1 MPNNMLAAIDLGS
14 NSFHMMVARVV
25 DGRLQVVDRLKERV
39 RLAEGMDEYKNLS
52 EESMK
57 RGLDCLALFA
67 ERMQSIHP
75 DDIRVTGTYT
85 LRVAHNAQ
93 HFIERARQLLG
104 HPIEIISGLE
114 EARLIYQGVSHTQHT
129 QGRMLVIDIGGGS
142 TELIIGEKYQPMAL
156 TSRKMGCVTFSKQFF
171 SNGKLSEKN
180 FNAAIFE
187 ALHQLEPILTQFT
200 TLSWNQCLGSSGTIK
215 TVKEL
220 LLAAGSDGQITL
232 AGLEHLKQQMM
243 QQKYIAQL
251 DLPGLTDDRRPVI
264 AAGISILIALFQG
277 LGIDRMEYSDGALR
291 EGILYEFAS
300 RQEQHDIREQTAKG
314 LADMYHIDTKQANRI
329 KETALSLFDSVATDW
344 LLPPDQMRPVV
355 SWAAALHEVGLV
367 INFSA
372 IQRHSSY
379 ILQNS
384 DLPGFNQEE
393 QQALASLV
401 RFHRKAIKAYEFT
414 PIPNYDD
421 QAIWRCIRLLRIAV
435 ALHHRRLDG
444 ILPHIGIRVIG
455 DTMTL
460 ILPKQWTENNKL
472 LMQNLEREQ
481 KYMKAMLW
489 ELVLEVVD

>member
-39 RLAEGMDEYKNLS
+39 RLAEGMDEFKNLS
-52 EESMK
+52 EEAMQ
-57 RGLDCLALFA
+57 RGLNCLAIFA

-75 DDIRVTGTYT
+75 DAIRVTGTYT

-93 HFIERARQLLG
+93 HFIERAKQLLG

-142 TELIIGEKYQPMAL
+142 TELIIGEKYQPVAL
-156 TSRKMGCVTFSKQFF
+156 TSRKMGCVTFTKQFF

-200 TLSWNQCLGSSGTIK
+200 TLSWRQCLGSSGTIK

-220 LLAAGSDGQITL
+220 LLAIGGDGQITL
-232 AGLEHLKQQMM
+232 AGLEHLKTQMI
-243 QQKYIAQL
+243 QQKYTAEL
-251 DLPGLTDDRRPVI
+251 KLPELTDDRRPVI
-264 AAGISILIALFQG
+264 AAGVSILIALFQG
-277 LGIDRMEYSDGALR
+277 LGIEQMDYSDGALR

-300 RQEQHDIREQTAKG
+300 RQEQHDTREQTAKG
-314 LADMYHIDTKQANRI
+314 LADMYHIDIPQAKRVKQ
-329 KETALSLFDSVATDW
+329 TALFLFDSVSIDW
-344 LLPPDQMRPVV
+344 QLAYEQMRPLLG
-355 SWAAALHEVGLV
+355 WAAALHEVGLV

-401 RFHRKAIKAYEFT
+401 RFHRKAIKAYEFSQ
-414 PIPNYDD
+414 IPNYDD
-421 QAIWRCIRLLRIAV
+421 QSIWRCVRLLRIAV
-435 ALHHRRLDG
+435 ALNHRRMDEL
-444 ILPHIGIRVIG
+444 LPHIGIRVIG

-460 ILPKQWTENNKL
+460 VLPHRWCENNRL

-481 KYMKAMLW
+481 KYMKAMFW
-489 ELVLEVVD
+489 ELVLEVV

>member
-39 RLAEGMDEYKNLS
+39 RLAEGMDEFKNLS
-52 EESMK
+52 EEAMQ
-57 RGLDCLALFA
+57 RGLNCLALFA

-75 DDIRVTGTYT
+75 DAIRITGTYT

-93 HFIERARQLLG
+93 HFIERAKLLLG

-142 TELIIGEKYQPMAL
+142 TELIIGEKYLPMAL
-156 TSRKMGCVTFSKQFF
+156 TSRKMGCVTFTKQFF

-200 TLSWNQCLGSSGTIK
+200 TLGWRQCLGSSGTIK
-215 TVKEL
+215 TIKEL
-220 LLAAGSDGQITL
+220 LLAAGGDGQITL
-232 AGLEHLKQQMM
+232 AGLEHLKQQMV
-243 QQKYIAQL
+243 QQKYTAEL
-251 DLPGLTDDRRPVI
+251 SLPELTDDRRPVI
-264 AAGISILIALFQG
+264 AAGVSIMIALFQG
-277 LGIDRMEYSDGALR
+277 LGIEQMEYSDGALR

-300 RQEQHDIREQTAKG
+300 RQEQHDTREQTAKG
-314 LADMYHIDTKQANRI
+314 LADMYHIDIPQAHRV
-329 KETALSLFDSVATDW
+329 KKTTLALFDAVCVDW
-344 LLPPDQMRPVV
+344 QLSDEQMRPLI

-401 RFHRKAIKAYEFT
+401 RFHRKAIKAYEFS
-414 PIPNYDD
+414 PIPNYED
-421 QAIWRCIRLLRIAV
+421 QAIWRCIRILRIAV
-435 ALHHRRLDG
+435 ALNHRRLDEL
-444 ILPHIGIRVIG
+444 LPHIGIRVIG

-460 ILPKQWTENNKL
+460 VLPHRWCENNKL

-489 ELVLEVVD
+489 ELALEVVN

>member
-39 RLAEGMDEYKNLS
+39 RLAEGMDEFRNLS
-52 EESMK
+52 EEAMQ
-57 RGLDCLALFA
+57 RGLNCLALFA

-75 DDIRVTGTYT
+75 DAIRITGTYT

-142 TELIIGEKYQPMAL
+142 TELIIGEKYLPMAL
-156 TSRKMGCVTFSKQFF
+156 TSRKMGCVTFTKQFF

-200 TLSWNQCLGSSGTIK
+200 TLGWRQCLGSSGTIK

-220 LLAAGSDGQITL
+220 LLAHGCDGQITL
-232 AGLEHLKQQMM
+232 AGLEHLKQQMI
-243 QQKYIAQL
+243 QQKYVAEL
-251 DLPGLTDDRRPVI
+251 NLPELTDDRRPVI
-264 AAGISILIALFQG
+264 AAGVSILIALFQG
-277 LGIDRMEYSDGALR
+277 LGIEQMDYSDGALR

-300 RQEQHDIREQTAKG
+300 RQEQHDTREQTAKG
-314 LADMYHIDTKQANRI
+314 LADMYHIDVLQAHRV
-329 KETALSLFDSVATDW
+329 KKTTLALFDAVSVDW
-344 LLPPDQMRPVV
+344 QLSNEQMRPLVK
-355 SWAAALHEVGLV
+355 WAAALHEVGLV

-401 RFHRKAIKAYEFT
+401 RFHRKAIKAYEFS
-414 PIPNYDD
+414 PIPNYED

-435 ALHHRRLDG
+435 ALNHRRLDDL
-444 ILPHIGIRVIG
+444 LPHIGIRVIG

-460 ILPKQWTENNKL
+460 ILPNRWCENNKL

-481 KYMKAMLW
+481 KYMKAMQW
-489 ELVLEVVD
+489 ELVLEVIN

>member
-39 RLAEGMDEYKNLS
+39 RLAEGMDEFKNLS
-52 EESMK
+52 EEAMQ
-57 RGLDCLALFA
+57 RGLNCLALFA

-75 DDIRVTGTYT
+75 DAIRITGTYT

-93 HFIERARQLLG
+93 HFIERAKLLLG

-142 TELIIGEKYQPMAL
+142 TELIIGEKYLPMAL
-156 TSRKMGCVTFSKQFF
+156 TSRKMGCVTFTKQFF

-200 TLSWNQCLGSSGTIK
+200 TLGWRQCLGSSGTIK
-215 TVKEL
+215 TIKEL
-220 LLAAGSDGQITL
+220 LLAAGGDGQITL
-232 AGLEHLKQQMM
+232 AGLEHLKQQMV
-243 QQKYIAQL
+243 QQKYTAEL
-251 DLPGLTDDRRPVI
+251 SLPELTDDRRPVI
-264 AAGISILIALFQG
+264 AAGVSIMIALFQG
-277 LGIDRMEYSDGALR
+277 LGIEQMEYSDGALR

-300 RQEQHDIREQTAKG
+300 RQEQHDTREQTAKG
-314 LADMYHIDTKQANRI
+314 LADMYHIDIPQAHRV
-329 KETALSLFDSVATDW
+329 KKTTLALFDAVCVDW
-344 LLPPDQMRPVV
+344 QLSDEQMRPLI

-401 RFHRKAIKAYEFT
+401 RFHRKAIKAYEFS
-414 PIPNYDD
+414 PIPNYED
-421 QAIWRCIRLLRIAV
+421 QAIWRCIRILRIAV
-435 ALHHRRLDG
+435 ALNHRRLDEL
-444 ILPHIGIRVIG
+444 LPHIGIRVIG

-460 ILPKQWTENNKL
+460 VLPHRWCENNKL

-489 ELVLEVVD
+489 ELVLEVIN

>member
-187 ALHQLEPILTQFT
+187 ALHQLEPILTQF
-200 TLSWNQCLGSSGTIK
+200 
-215 TVKEL
+215 
-220 LLAAGSDGQITL
+220 
-232 AGLEHLKQQMM
+232 
-243 QQKYIAQL
+243 
-251 DLPGLTDDRRPVI
+251 
-264 AAGISILIALFQG
+264 
-277 LGIDRMEYSDGALR
+277 
-291 EGILYEFAS
+291 
-300 RQEQHDIREQTAKG
+300 
-314 LADMYHIDTKQANRI
+314 
-329 KETALSLFDSVATDW
+329 
-344 LLPPDQMRPVV
+344 
-355 SWAAALHEVGLV
+355 LH
-367 INFSA
+367 
-372 IQRHSSY
+372 
-379 ILQNS
+379 
-384 DLPGFNQEE
+384 
-393 QQALASLV
+393 
-401 RFHRKAIKAYEFT
+401 
-414 PIPNYDD
+414 
-421 QAIWRCIRLLRIAV
+421 
-435 ALHHRRLDG
+435 
-444 ILPHIGIRVIG
+444 
-455 DTMTL
+455 
-460 ILPKQWTENNKL
+460 
-472 LMQNLEREQ
+472 
-481 KYMKAMLW
+481 
-489 ELVLEVVD
+489 

>member
-39 RLAEGMDEYKNLS
+39 RLAEGMDEFKNLS
-52 EESMK
+52 EEAMQ
-57 RGLDCLALFA
+57 RGLNCLALFA

-75 DDIRVTGTYT
+75 DAIRITGTYT

-93 HFIERARQLLG
+93 HFIERAKLLLG

-142 TELIIGEKYQPMAL
+142 TELIIGEKYLPMAL
-156 TSRKMGCVTFSKQFF
+156 TSRKMGCVTFTKQFF

-200 TLSWNQCLGSSGTIK
+200 TLGWRQCLGSSGTIK
-215 TVKEL
+215 TIKEL
-220 LLAAGSDGQITL
+220 LLAVGGDGQITL
-232 AGLEHLKQQMM
+232 AGLEQLKQQMI
-243 QQKYIAQL
+243 QQKYTAEL
-251 DLPGLTDDRRPVI
+251 SLAGLTDDRRPVI
-264 AAGISILIALFQG
+264 AAGISIMMALFQG
-277 LGIDRMEYSDGALR
+277 LGIEQMEYSDGALR

-300 RQEQHDIREQTAKG
+300 RQEQHDTREQTAKG
-314 LADMYHIDTKQANRI
+314 LADMYHIDIQQAHRV
-329 KETALSLFDSVATDW
+329 KKTTLALFDAVHIDW
-344 LLPPDQMRPVV
+344 QLSAEQMRPLI

-401 RFHRKAIKAYEFT
+401 RFHRKAIKAYEFS
-414 PIPNYDD
+414 PIPNYED

-435 ALHHRRLDG
+435 ALNHRRMDEL
-444 ILPHIGIRVIG
+444 LPKIGIRVIG

-460 ILPKQWTENNKL
+460 VLPNHWCENNKL

-489 ELVLEVVD
+489 ELVLEVI

>member
-39 RLAEGMDEYKNLS
+39 RLAEGMDEFKNLS
-52 EESMK
+52 EEAMQ
-57 RGLDCLALFA
+57 RGLNCLALFA

-75 DDIRVTGTYT
+75 DAIRITGTYT

-93 HFIERARQLLG
+93 HFIERAKLLLG

-142 TELIIGEKYQPMAL
+142 TELIIGEKYLPMAL
-156 TSRKMGCVTFSKQFF
+156 TSRKMGCVTFTKQFF

-200 TLSWNQCLGSSGTIK
+200 TLGWRQCLGSSGTIK
-215 TVKEL
+215 TIKEL
-220 LLAAGSDGQITL
+220 LLAAGGDGQITL
-232 AGLEHLKQQMM
+232 AGLEHLKQQMI
-243 QQKYIAQL
+243 QQKYTAEL
-251 DLPGLTDDRRPVI
+251 SLPELTDDRRPVI
-264 AAGISILIALFQG
+264 AAGVSIMIALFQG
-277 LGIDRMEYSDGALR
+277 LGIEQMEYSDGALR

-300 RQEQHDIREQTAKG
+300 RQEQHDTREQTAKG
-314 LADMYHIDTKQANRI
+314 LADMYHIDIPQAHRV
-329 KETALSLFDSVATDW
+329 KKTTLALFDAVCVDW
-344 LLPPDQMRPVV
+344 QLSDEQMRPLI

-401 RFHRKAIKAYEFT
+401 RFHRKAIKAYEFS
-414 PIPNYDD
+414 PIPNYED
-421 QAIWRCIRLLRIAV
+421 QAIWRCIRILRIAV
-435 ALHHRRLDG
+435 ALNHRRLDEL
-444 ILPHIGIRVIG
+444 LPHIAIRVIG

-460 ILPKQWTENNKL
+460 VLPHRWCENNKL

-489 ELVLEVVD
+489 ELVLEVVN